1 LKFGRPARSVTI
13 TLPDDALAALRARN
27 RDLGRAIVSLL
38 AGASRTERPAP
49 RVVLHQT
56 GRRAV
61 IVVSPVEALR
71 QLPGVE
77 LVSVG
82 DPERALVAFRDGMTM
97 PAFELRVQDLL
108 DGPVLPAEEAEVIS
122 QLAAL
127 LREVRRTAGRSLS
140 EATIVVL
147 EDARLPVAR
156 SAVRGRRR
164 ARPRTAS
171 RSRKRV

>member
-27 RDLGRAIVSLL
+27 RDVGRAIVSLL
-38 AGASRTERPAP
+38 PSASSEALGVRG
-49 RVVLHQT
+49 VVLHQT

-61 IVVSPVEALR
+61 IVIRPVDALR
-71 QLPGVE
+71 RLPGVE
-77 LVSVG
+77 LVSLG
-82 DPERALVAFRDGMTM
+82 DPDRALIAFTGGLTV

-108 DGPVLPAEEAEVIS
+108 DGPTLPPNDAEVVS

-140 EATIVVL
+140 EATIMVL
-147 EDARLPVAR
+147 EDAHTPEAR
-156 SAVRGRRR
+156 GLVRGRGRSRSDRVRR
-164 ARPRTAS
+164 A
-171 RSRKRV
+171 